1 MAKLFIQDTTLT
13 AIADAIRA
21 KSGGAA
27 EPQSFIA
34 VHSPNTFGF
43 GENDYDS
50 SKTVWDSATGNVYE
64 GSGFTTYSNTYEVQ
78 IPGATKLVVKISSF
92 HNYSISA
99 SKKIDIRKG
108 WFSEG
113 NGSLFKT
120 IYAVSEQ
127 TYEIASDKMSFF
139 IQFTDNN
146 TYTGYGF
153 YAEVTGY
160 DADGNI
166 VMIGGASAASDV
178 TYTPLEMPAAIL
190 AISGEGGGGITPSG
204 ELAIYDNGSYDVT
217 EYASAVVNVEKGVF
231 PEGDFPITE
240 NGQYNI
246 TRYNTVT
253 VEVPTGGGSGEDL
266 EYPVISGDQSY
277 AFQGGSAGEWALET
291 FGNKITTSNI
301 EIANYMFNY
310 SNFKEIPITLN
321 FSSSNSSQTLNNIF
335 NMARYLR
342 VLPEMNGVT
351 PVYMNSMCAN
361 CGQLEDVSTLANFD
375 MSLMNA
381 GSYGQGGGV
390 FYQCSSLR
398 SIPVEFLKKFWNLNT
413 SSSRSVYYRAFIYCY
428 SLDEVS
434 NWGVSTATYTS
445 NLFQYTFES
454 CSCLKKFTFDTND
467 DGTAKTAKWKNQ
479 VIDLSSCI
487 GYDGN
492 TSMQSSYF
500 SGGRDFSTQI
510 TDAAT
515 YATLK
520 DNPNSWTRLLEYSR
534 YNKASAI
541 ETINSLPDCSTY
553 IAGSTANNNIIKF
566 TGAAGS
572 ATDAGAINTMT
583 DAEIAVAAAKGW
595 TVSFV

>member
-13 AIADAIRA
+13 AIADAIRE
-21 KSGGAA
+21 KSAGSNIQPVVNVVAT
-27 EPQSFIA
+27 
-34 VHSPNTFGF
+34 NCYGF
-43 GENDYDS
+43 ELTEFDS
-50 SKTVWDSATGNVYE
+50 SINGVSTGAISDGGWYYNYYTTTIEGASKLHIKVSCPSDGRKLQAWEGTKEDKGTTFIFDKKWNGVLDKSEFDCNGDTVTFYAGIYTDQRYEYTFYIEVTGFDAAGNPIVAE
-64 GSGFTTYSNTYEVQ
+64 AATYSN
-78 IPGATKLVVKISSF
+78 G
-92 HNYSISA
+92 
-99 SKKIDIRKG
+99 
-108 WFSEG
+108 
-113 NGSLFKT
+113 
-120 IYAVSEQ
+120 
-127 TYEIASDKMSFF
+127 
-139 IQFTDNN
+139 
-146 TYTGYGF
+146 
-153 YAEVTGY
+153 
-160 DADGNI
+160 
-166 VMIGGASAASDV
+166 V
-178 TYTPLEMPAAIL
+178 TYKPTEMPAAIL
-190 AISGEGGGGITPSG
+190 AISGGGSSGGITPSG
-204 ELAIYDNGSYDVT
+204 ELEIYDNGTYDVT
-217 EYASAVVNVEKGVF
+217 EYASAVVSVEKGVF

-253 VEVPTGGGSGEDL
+253 VEVPTGGGSGEEL
-266 EYPVISGDQSY
+266 EYPVLSGDQSY

-510 TDAAT
+510 TDAAS

>member
-21 KSGGAA
+21 KTDTPSYEYLDYMECSVSKSNMGMGEYEFAHFTFPGASSIQVVVYNFNKQYTGITSGKGSFKIIEGIEESSAYYGVDLAA
-27 EPQSFIA
+27 SQTYNFEGDSF
-34 VHSPNTFGF
+34 
-43 GENDYDS
+43 
-50 SKTVWDSATGNVYE
+50 TV
-64 GSGFTTYSNTYEVQ
+64 YSNGKCSVYVAEFKVYGFDAEGNPLQ
-78 IPGATKLVVKISSF
+78 YVVE
-92 HNYSISA
+92 
-99 SKKIDIRKG
+99 
-108 WFSEG
+108 SEG
-113 NGSLFKT
+113 GEPAKFKPT
-120 IYAVSEQ
+120 
-127 TYEIASDKMSFF
+127 
-139 IQFTDNN
+139 
-146 TYTGYGF
+146 
-153 YAEVTGY
+153 
-160 DADGNI
+160 
-166 VMIGGASAASDV
+166 
-178 TYTPLEMPAAIL
+178 EMPAAIL
-190 AISGEGGGGITPSG
+190 AISGEGGGGITPTG
-204 ELAIYDNGSYDVT
+204 ELAIYDNGTYDVT
-217 EYASAVVNVEKGVF
+217 EYASAVVSVEKGVF

-253 VEVPTGGGSGEDL
+253 VEVPTGGGTGEEL
-266 EYPVISGDQSY
+266 EYPVLSGDQSY

-335 NMARYLR
+335 NMARYLK
-342 VLPEMNGVT
+342 VLPEMSGVT

-361 CGQLEDVSTLANFD
+361 CGQLQDVSTLANFD
-375 MSLMNA
+375 MSLMNE

-454 CSCLKKFTFDTND
+454 CSCLKKFTFDLND
-467 DGTAKTAKWKNQ
+467 DGSVKTANWKNQ

-492 TSMQSSYF
+492 ASMQSSYF
-500 SGGRDFSTQI
+500 SGGRAFTTEI

-566 TGAAGS
+566 KGAAGS

>member
-50 SKTVWDSATGNVYE
+50 SKTVWDEATGNVYE
-64 GSGFTTYSNTYEVQ
+64 GSGFTTYSNTYEVH

-99 SKKIDIRKG
+99 SKKIEIRKG

-127 TYEIASDKMSFF
+127 TYEIASDKMSFYL
-139 IQFTDNN
+139 QFTDNN

-160 DADGNI
+160 DADGNLI
-166 VMIGGASAASDV
+166 MIGGASAASDV

-204 ELAIYDNGSYDVT
+204 EITFYDNGSYDVAQ
-217 EYASAVVNVEKGVF
+217 YASAVVNVEKGVF

-253 VEVPTGGGSGEDL
+253 VEVPTGGGTGDDI
-266 EYPVISGDQSY
+266 EYPVLSGPQQY
-277 AFQGGSAGEWALET
+277 TCQGNSAGEWAIKN
-291 FGNKITTSNI
+291 FGSKITTSNLLDTSNMFANSGLTTI
-301 EIANYMFNY
+301 PVIFNYNTSSNVNINYMFQY
-310 SNFKEIPITLN
+310 AQSLTTLPEFSYIQPN
-321 FSSSNSSQTLNNIF
+321 NMVQLCYGCSKLINVNSLVDFDMTYMNTSSSGGAQSLFYTCRALRNIP
-335 NMARYLR
+335 A
-342 VLPEMNGVT
+342 
-351 PVYMNSMCAN
+351 
-361 CGQLEDVSTLANFD
+361 
-375 MSLMNA
+375 
-381 GSYGQGGGV
+381 
-390 FYQCSSLR
+390 
-398 SIPVEFLKKFWNLNT
+398 EFLKKFWALTTN
-413 SSSRSVYYRAFIYCY
+413 SSRSHHNGAFTSCS

-434 NWGVSTATYTS
+434 NWGITTASLTS
-445 NLFQYTFES
+445 NTFQNTVSY

-479 VIDLSSCI
+479 VIDLSAGI
-487 GYDGN
+487 GYDSYKQL
-492 TSMQSSYF
+492 TSKYF
-500 SGGRDFSTQI
+500 SGGRDSSTEI
-510 TDAAT
+510 TDAAS
-515 YATLK
+515 YETLK
-520 DNPNSWTRLLEYSR
+520 NNPNSWTKLREYSR
-534 YNKASAI
+534 YNKASAV
-541 ETINSLPDCSTY
+541 ETINSLPDCSAY
-553 IAGSTANNNIIKF
+553 IAGSTANNNTIKF
-566 TGAAGS
+566 EGAAGS

-595 TVSFV
+595 TVTFV